1 MQTFDLTSPVYNDS
15 VYDMESHEEAAK
27 RGFYSI
33 THHSGEPRMTPAF
46 PGVAMMINGAP
57 GQITVGMMNIIPCS
71 VMLPW
76 APRWL
81 DGVARTGLICTIIR
95 GTNRFLSDFCS
106 ATSQTT
112 TCPSRQSK
120 VPEAVSNLSIAFG
133 LKNRFI
139 GCVMKV
145 IDNTS
150 NLRVPPKMVAIKEP
164 QLPQYIRH
172 AVKTGFSFD
181 SEDEIETDGV
191 GIDDGRADCAG
202 PVVSTCVL
210 AETHKH
216 VGSAAFDIKK
226 FIPSVKYTITLKVIL
241 IRIGIPRDLPH
252 INQIQG
258 CDNMFYCPHRSY
270 CIDRRDTVATVVASM
285 QCCTLNNP
293 TTSSTTALIKEIV
306 HMMDCVAG
314 MKVLTHLPIYTDDRL
329 SVEDYDCKIAFAAL
343 PSTGRVYK
351 LEHHPVYI
359 DNNHTTFVFHYPNSF
374 YVITHKECHI
384 NVETPSAE
392 RQQHSEWVS
401 GIRKRLQS
409 CREEKQCK
417 GYFWIDTASKPAMFD
432 AEDLPC

>member
-46 PGVAMMINGAP
+46 PGVAMMINGAS

-71 VMLPW
+71 DVIMGSKVVRRCGSNCVELYTLENKPVPVRLLLSNFSDDYLSIEVANGSNVLQKMLLKPNSCVKL
-76 APRWL
+76 PGSEQDREI
-81 DGVARTGLICTIIR
+81 VT
-95 GTNRFLSDFCS
+95 
-106 ATSQTT
+106 TSI
-112 TCPSRQSK
+112 RQSK
-120 VPEAVSNLSIAFG
+120 VPEAVSNLSIIFG

-172 AVKTGFSFD
+172 AVKTGFSFE

-202 PVVSTCVL
+202 PVVSTYVL
-210 AETHKH
+210 VETHKH
-216 VGSAAFDIKK
+216 VGSAAFDKKK
-226 FIPSVKYTITLKVIL
+226 FIPAVKFTTTLKVNMIH
-241 IRIGIPRDLPH
+241 IGIPRDLPH

-293 TTSSTTALIKEIV
+293 VKRFFLEQSIRTIW
-306 HMMDCVAG
+306 
-314 MKVLTHLPIYTDDRL
+314 
-329 SVEDYDCKIAFAAL
+329 
-343 PSTGRVYK
+343 PS
-351 LEHHPVYI
+351 
-359 DNNHTTFVFHYPNSF
+359 
-374 YVITHKECHI
+374 
-384 NVETPSAE
+384 
-392 RQQHSEWVS
+392 W
-401 GIRKRLQS
+401 
-409 CREEKQCK
+409 
-417 GYFWIDTASKPAMFD
+417 
-432 AEDLPC
+432 